1 MASVTSSWSVR
12 TPGGRYDV
20 MFRHNTFTGRRT
32 LWLDNRVIFQSG
44 LRYRLIGS
52 VGFVL
57 ADGSPALVTIC
68 AGPRLELVYELVVNG
83 ERVPHGDP
91 AKGTMWSFTLRDG
104 PDAGPGGKA
113 ESGGSGAAAA
123 SGARA
128 GPDGAAPGEVET
140 APPLTSCDTAGC
152 RVEVEF
158 DHSTYDVLVNRR
170 VVSAEAEFLEEGE
183 GSAFTVPLF
192 GGQTCQ
198 VLAKVGPKG
207 TCVPELVYQGE
218 RVPSVEEQGADAAE
232 TSEAL
237 LVASGVRAT

>member
-1 MASVTSSWSVR
+1 M
-12 TPGGRYDV
+12 
-20 MFRHNTFTGRRT
+20 
-32 LWLDNRVIFQSG
+32 
-44 LRYRLIGS
+44 
-52 VGFVL
+52 
-57 ADGSPALVTIC
+57 
-68 AGPRLELVYELVVNG
+68 
-83 ERVPHGDP
+83 
-91 AKGTMWSFTLRDG
+91 
-104 PDAGPGGKA
+104 
-113 ESGGSGAAAA
+113 
-123 SGARA
+123 
-128 GPDGAAPGEVET
+128 
-140 APPLTSCDTAGC
+140 
-152 RVEVEF
+152 
-158 DHSTYDVLVNRR
+158 LVNRR

>member
-1 MASVTSSWSVR
+1 MSCSAT
-12 TPGGRYDV
+12 TPSRGGGRCGSTTGSFSSRACATGACHAQLHGKLAAQGARGAPPAACCGSVIVPDV
-20 MFRHNTFTGRRT
+20 WHA
-32 LWLDNRVIFQSG
+32 VIA
-44 LRYRLIGS
+44 RRLIGS

-113 ESGGSGAAAA
+113 ESGSSGAAAA

-128 GPDGAAPGEVET
+128 GPDGAAPGEMET

-158 DHSTYDVLVNRR
+158 GEDGRR
-170 VVSAEAEFLEEGE
+170 GR
-183 GSAFTVPLF
+183 G
-192 GGQTCQ
+192 
-198 VLAKVGPKG
+198 
-207 TCVPELVYQGE
+207 
-218 RVPSVEEQGADAAE
+218 RVASCRL
-232 TSEAL
+232 AL
-237 LVASGVRAT
+237 LPALRCGLRSTACPPHALSRSRRPLHV